1 MYSYGSLRRRWWTRQ
16 LNLAAI
22 SDDFANMPLVTS
34 QGRGAEGASE
44 GKPWKEPAQREAS
57 QPRLRWREKEEVS
70 AALATRLH
78 MSSAQSREGRESG
91 KEKEMGHL
99 REESDRV
106 RQNGQSL
113 DEGGHGDGD
122 DSKRIRISG
131 TAVGRRRGSEGVP
144 VVPRISAGGSAV
156 TSMPPPTSSQTRP
169 TLVPSAK
176 TPLHRRLAAPKAALL
191 RLDVAGDGGLA
202 DLNARCGCITLHG
215 PSSPGPRRR

>member
-70 AALATRLH
+70 AAQATRLH

-191 RLDVAGDGGLA
+191 RLDGAGDGCLA